1 MHTVTLIILIPLIT
15 LQSTACATDLAYQW
29 SDAQGQVNF
38 GDKPPLAQE
47 ARAITLESNPYT
59 GNRSQGLRP
68 GERALLGTIER
79 RRQQQLTRS
88 HNARSRADKQRAMLR
103 KQCRNHRVRLK
114 LAEGRDGFKR
124 HARFL
129 RSNCW

>member
-1 MHTVTLIILIPLIT
+1 MHTVTLIILISLTT
-15 LQSTACATDLAYQW
+15 LHSTACATDLAYQW
-29 SDAQGQVNF
+29 SDAQGQVHF

-47 ARAITLESNPYT
+47 AQAITLGSTPYT
-59 GNRSQGLRP
+59 GSRSQGLRP
-68 GERALLGTIER
+68 GERTLLGTIER

-88 HNARSRADKQRAMLR
+88 HSAKSRADKQRATLR
-103 KQCRNHRVRLK
+103 KKCRNHRERLK
-114 LAEGRDGFKR
+114 LAEGRDGFKP